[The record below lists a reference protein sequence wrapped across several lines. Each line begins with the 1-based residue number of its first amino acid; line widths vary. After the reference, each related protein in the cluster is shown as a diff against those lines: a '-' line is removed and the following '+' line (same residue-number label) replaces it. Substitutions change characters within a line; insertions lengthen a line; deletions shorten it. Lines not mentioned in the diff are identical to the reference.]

1 VAMVDRSRPELQ
13 NLSSPPNG
21 GLGIS
26 SVVPGKESITCS
38 QQPYSRHRY
47 QQKDGPLPP
56 LLLL

>member
-1 VAMVDRSRPELQ
+1 MVDRSRPELQ